1 MRNLNIAI
9 GNSADSL
16 TWNNKVVSWDTLC
29 DSLTKTHVTSET
41 IEQYRTFTKKEKN
54 KCKDYGGFVGAKLK
68 GNRRKASEVEF
79 RSLITL
85 DMDNAKV
92 GFIDD
97 FVDKCP
103 YACFLYSTHGHR
115 SDAPRY
121 RLVFPLSRD
130 INSDEFT
137 AISRLLAGEFCI
149 DQFDP
154 CSFKIEQLMFW
165 PSTPCDMKY
174 IYLKVDKE
182 WLNPDTFLERYPNW
196 KDLDTLPRVEKENKV
211 IAGSGVGR
219 KAKDPLTKDGI
230 VGAFN
235 RTYTIQDA
243 IELFLSDVYEPVSDN
258 RYLFIGSSSI
268 AGGIVYDN
276 KFFYSHHAKDPA
288 YGKVLDAFDLVK
300 LHKFGEEKDSFT
312 EMKQL
317 ALEQE
322 EVKLELANSKLIS
335 AQEDFD
341 IADDEDNS
349 NWRSKLTFGM
359 MGDIENTSAN
369 LILILKNDKRFKN
382 IAYNQLTDSV
392 QITGWVPWD
401 RQESNKFWRD
411 ADEAQLIA
419 IIDKEYTSFSDRNFK
434 VAFTKVT
441 RDRAFNP
448 VKQYLDNLPKWDGV
462 KRVERF
468 LITNLAAN
476 DDKYTEEVTRKWF
489 AAAVARIYQ
498 PGIKFDSIL
507 VLDGKQGVGKSTIIK
522 SLVDSEYFSDSLQL
536 SDMDDNKKAGEK
548 IQGFWIIEIQELAG
562 MKKADIEKVKG
573 FISCTDDKYRPSY
586 GKTVEWHPR
595 SCAIF
600 STVNGD
606 RGFLRDLTGNR
617 RFWVVKINSKNETP
631 NISFSQEYKDQIW
644 AEAKHYYENGEEL
657 FLSGEYLETAKEYQ
671 NNAMEHDERVGV
683 VEAYLN
689 MLLPDNWDDIDD
701 MDKRRA
707 YIQNDVYLGI
717 GALYGKATK
726 TRNEVSGIEIWYECL
741 KGEIIDY
748 DRKAMNDVAMIMM
761 QIPGWEK
768 SGKTKKMGPYAMQRY
783 YQRKVKD

>member
-1 MRNLNIAI
+1 
-9 GNSADSL
+9 
-16 TWNNKVVSWDTLC
+16 
-29 DSLTKTHVTSET
+29 
-41 IEQYRTFTKKEKN
+41 
-54 KCKDYGGFVGAKLK
+54 
-68 GNRRKASEVEF
+68 
-79 RSLITL
+79 
-85 DMDNAKV
+85 
-92 GFIDD
+92 
-97 FVDKCP
+97 
-103 YACFLYSTHGHR
+103 
-115 SDAPRY
+115 
-121 RLVFPLSRD
+121 VFPLSRD

-137 AISRLLAGEFCI
+137 AISRLLAGEFGI

-165 PSTPCDMKY
+165 PSTPCDIKY
-174 IYLKVDKE
+174 IYLKVNKE
-182 WLNPDTFLERYPNW
+182 WLNPDTFLEKYPNW
-196 KDLDTLPRVEKENKV
+196 KDLDTLPRIEKENKV
-211 IAGSGVGR
+211 IAGGGVGR

-268 AGGIVYDN
+268 AGGIAYNN

-300 LHKFGEEKDSFT
+300 LHKFGKEKDSFT
-312 EMKQL
+312 KMKQL

-401 RQESNKFWRD
+401 RPESNKFWRD

-448 VKQYLDNLPKWDGV
+448 VKQYLDNLSKWDGV

-522 SLVDSEYFSDSLQL
+522 SLVDPEYFSDSLQL

-707 YIQNDVYLGI
+707 YIQNDAYLGV

-783 YQRKVKD
+783 YQRKAKD